1 MQTPLY
7 LLVSSH
13 SHNSAFSIILSE
25 IGCLVDSREELKHS
39 CSFSP
44 SPFQVILMEFIYIIG
59 ANYPINDHHS
69 NHCLRITTT
78 GTAPME

>member
-25 IGCLVDSREELKHS
+25 IGCTVDSQGELKNS
-39 CSFSP
+39 CSLSL
-44 SPFQVILMEFIYIIG
+44 SPFQAILMEFIYIIG
-59 ANYPINDHHS
+59 ANYPII
-69 NHCLRITTT
+69 LTTT
-78 GTAPME
+78 TATTA